1 MRVEARFGVPRGS
14 SKWDIGPAGRTS
26 APEGRF
32 RGSRMYGF
40 GRPAKAP
47 NGTSGHQAGKVLQDT
62 DLGWSRMYGFG
73 CPVEAPFRGTAAPN
87 FYTSDERLAGDKKHF
102 NLISR

>member
-1 MRVEARFGVPRGS
+1 
-14 SKWDIGPAGRTS
+14 
-26 APEGRF
+26 
-32 RGSRMYGF
+32 MYGF

-47 NGTSGHQAGKVLQDT
+47 NGTSGHQAGKVLQ
-62 DLGWSRMYGFG
+62 
-73 CPVEAPFRGTAAPN
+73 GTAAPN